1 MSEKRQISSMFKLN
15 NDEIEALKTKYINDK
30 KNEGT
35 DVDHKNSAISA
46 INDQQHLKPEQK
58 SESISL
64 YHQYESTESIP
75 QTHLLTYD
83 SDNDKAKKP
92 VHRVS
97 RTVLIILG
105 CIIVVSGI
113 ILTLILFSGKNNDSV
128 SPESTVSEI
137 TSESRAESEKSE
149 VSENSEISNSNEIT
163 DLKLNKTEFTIG
175 KGEVA
180 NLTPV
185 FEPADSENKTIESC
199 YDQLVGDVQRI
210 LDGKTPVSGSA
221 GVGDIVIPGKEKGF
235 FDKYKWPIVA
245 VVILL
250 IAVGGF
256 LAYSS
261 MNNGSSNGSNKT
273 GMSIGYI
280 GLENYG
286 GTYTYFVF
294 GTIAEGFSNSSSDVV
309 HIDYYDN
316 AGKVVK
322 SSNTKIGDVEG
333 NILGSV
339 DVNKKNIVKV
349 SAQLQDKDKKVLY
362 SVESE
367 NIIEQ

>member
-1 MSEKRQISSMFKLN
+1 MAHDVFISYSTKNTEYAEAVCEKLEDNGIECWIAPRNIKTGTN
-15 NDEIEALKTKYINDK
+15 YAKEIMDALKLEYVNNEIDTAFS
-30 KNEGT
+30 KNGQPIVALK
-35 DVDHKNSAISA
+35 VDDSFPEKQMEFFLKNSQWLDASPSA
-46 INDQQHLKPEQK
+46 LKK
-58 SESISL
+58 
-64 YHQYESTESIP
+64 
-75 QTHLLTYD
+75 
-83 SDNDKAKKP
+83 
-92 VHRVS
+92 
-97 RTVLIILG
+97 
-105 CIIVVSGI
+105 
-113 ILTLILFSGKNNDSV
+113 
-128 SPESTVSEI
+128 
-137 TSESRAESEKSE
+137 
-149 VSENSEISNSNEIT
+149 
-163 DLKLNKTEFTIG
+163 
-175 KGEVA
+175 
-180 NLTPV
+180 
-185 FEPADSENKTIESC
+185 ENKTIESC